1 MIYEEAM
8 KYISKVGMFGSC
20 YGLERTYRLLE
31 ILGNPQNDYKI
42 VHIAGT
48 NGKGSITSM
57 VTSLLMEK
65 GFKVGMYTSPYL
77 EEFEERIQVNK
88 NNIPKEKLG
97 ILMDEVKMAVD
108 TVIKEGYTHPTE
120 FEIIT
125 ALMYLYFSREKVEY
139 AVVEVGLGGR
149 LDSTNVITPILS
161 VIASISYDH
170 TNILGSTLTE
180 IAGEKAGII
189 KKNVDVVSFV
199 QQDEALKV
207 LQDKAK
213 EMNSKLTAISQDNA
227 KLVRINNKE
236 SFYQEVEVKVDEDV
250 FNVELPLLGEHQIL
264 NLLTA
269 LQAFKEVCKKENL
282 KFDINE
288 IQNAIKNVK
297 WIGRLEVMNNK
308 PLLVIDGAHNF
319 QGISTLRSNVHK
331 YFKYDKI
338 YLCLGI
344 LADKEVN
351 KMIEVITP
359 EAEKVYSL
367 TPHNTRAESSEDL
380 RKEILKYNKNCIAV
394 DDYEEALTMALKD
407 ASSDDLV
414 LISGSLYMIGDM
426 RKIIT
431 KFLNKK

>member
-1 MIYEEAM
+1 MFYEEAM
-8 KYISKVGMFGSC
+8 NYINKIGRLGSC

-42 VHIAGT
+42 IHIAGT

-77 EEFEERIQVNK
+77 EEFEERIQINR

-97 ILMDEVKMAVD
+97 MLMDEVKKAVD
-108 TVIKEGYTHPTE
+108 KVLEEGYKHPTE

-125 ALMYLYFSREKVEY
+125 ALMYLYFSKEKVQY

-189 KKNVDVVSFV
+189 KKNVNVVSFI
-199 QQDEALKV
+199 QEDEALKV
-207 LQDKAK
+207 IKNKAK
-213 EMNSKLTAISQDNA
+213 EMNSKLTVINPNNI
-227 KLVRINNKE
+227 KLIRINNE
-236 SFYQEVEVKVDEDV
+236 GSFYQEVEVNIEEEK
-250 FNVELPLLGEHQIL
+250 FNVKLPLLGEHQIL

-269 LQAFKEVCKKENL
+269 LTAYNEICKKENL
-282 KFDINE
+282 KFDVKE
-288 IQNAIKNVK
+288 IQSAISKVK
-297 WIGRLEVMNNK
+297 WIGRLEVMQDK
-308 PLLVIDGAHNF
+308 PLLVIDGAHNL
-319 QGISTLRSNVHK
+319 QGISTLRNNVHK
-331 YFKYDKI
+331 YFKYDKM

-344 LADKEVN
+344 LADKEVD
-351 KMIEVITP
+351 KMIKVITP
-359 EAEKVYSL
+359 EATKVYAL
-367 TPHNTRAESSEDL
+367 TPHNNRAESSEAL
-380 RKEILKYNKNCIAV
+380 RKEILKYNKNCISV
-394 DDYEEALTMALKD
+394 DDYEKALEMALNE
-407 ASSDDLV
+407 ASSKDLI

-431 KFLNKK
+431 KHKSK